1 MDNCYQTQT
10 SVMFVHAIMLG
21 YLSVCDSLFA
31 ILWGDSLG
39 RFSVCDSLGRFSG
52 AILWG
57 DRNSADSHVLN
68 LAMRSRASKI

>member
-21 YLSVCDSLFA
+21 YLSVCDSLGRFSGA

-39 RFSVCDSLGRFSG
+39 RFSG
-52 AILWG
+52 AIAIPLI
-57 DRNSADSHVLN
+57 R
-68 LAMRSRASKI
+68 MF

>member
-39 RFSVCDSLGRFSG
+39 RFSG
-52 AILWG
+52 AIAIPLI
-57 DRNSADSHVLN
+57 R
-68 LAMRSRASKI
+68 MF

>member
-21 YLSVCDSLFA
+21 YLSVCDSLGRFSGAILWGDSLFA

-39 RFSVCDSLGRFSG
+39 RFSG
-52 AILWG
+52 AIAIPLI
-57 DRNSADSHVLN
+57 R
-68 LAMRSRASKI
+68 MF